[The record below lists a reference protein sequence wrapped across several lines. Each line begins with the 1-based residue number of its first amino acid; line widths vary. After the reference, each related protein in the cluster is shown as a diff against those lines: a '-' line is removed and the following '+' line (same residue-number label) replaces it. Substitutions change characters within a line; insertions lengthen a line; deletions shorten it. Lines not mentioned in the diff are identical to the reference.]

1 MFYFLF
7 ARYIFLYFSV
17 AVIQMLQQPDLSWEP
32 DSPSDLHTLIMIDVD
47 IPPPAPTTSYLHM
60 MVVNI
65 PGSDVSRGTVSEN

>member
-1 MFYFLF
+1 
-7 ARYIFLYFSV
+7 
-17 AVIQMLQQPDLSWEP
+17 MLQQPDLSWEP

-65 PGSDVSRGTVSEN
+65 PGNDVARGTVGVHSEKS